1 MRVLIIGCGMMG
13 KGIAQTLS
21 VAEETE
27 HVALYSRRKKGSV
40 EAIEACLSRL
50 HRLVDK
56 RKLSAEQANK
66 AIGKLT
72 ALSSLEAATD
82 YDLVIEAVG
91 ESYDVK
97 RAVYSLL
104 PTDISDH
111 TIVATNTSSLSIT
124 QLASQFTNPA
134 KFIGLHFFN
143 PAPLM
148 ELVEVVNGARTSKE
162 TKNEVFD
169 YLQQVGKSPVV
180 VEESPG
186 FVVNRMLIP
195 MLNEAI
201 ITLSEGVASKESID
215 KAMKLG
221 AHHPMGPLELSDFI
235 GNDVVLSIMDIIY
248 SETGDSKYR
257 ASPLLRKMVR
267 AGLLGRKSNEG
278 FYTYEC

>member
-1 MRVLIIGCGMMG
+1 MKVLIIGCGAMG

-21 VAEETE
+21 VADETE
-27 HVALYSRRKKGSV
+27 KVALYSRRKKGSV
-40 EAIEACLSRL
+40 EAIDACLSRL
-50 HRLVDK
+50 SRLVDK
-56 RKLSAEQANK
+56 GKLSAEQSNK
-66 AIGKLT
+66 AIAKLT
-72 ALSSLEAATD
+72 ELSTLDAATD

-91 ESYDVK
+91 ESYEAK
-97 RAVYSLL
+97 RAAYSFL
-104 PTDISDH
+104 PTDISEH

-162 TKNEVFD
+162 TKDTVFH